1 MRGMVDGLLTA
12 FAISSMRI
20 TDSEYSWSKTL
31 EDIVILMCEL
41 VEEDVWSYFEA
52 EIGDYR
58 AEKCYPIL

>member
-1 MRGMVDGLLTA
+1 
-12 FAISSMRI
+12 MRI